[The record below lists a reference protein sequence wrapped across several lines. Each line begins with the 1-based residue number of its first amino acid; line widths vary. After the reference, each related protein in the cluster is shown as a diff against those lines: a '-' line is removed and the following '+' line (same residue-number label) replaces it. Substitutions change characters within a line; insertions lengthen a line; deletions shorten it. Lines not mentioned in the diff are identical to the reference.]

1 MRRLAL
7 PPGRWSWLVPLL
19 SLGAAA
25 ALTAFVAIALLGG
38 DDDAPASA
46 EGPATLE
53 RVVLRSA
60 PAATAAA
67 LATLE
72 AGRQLRIDGRSQD
85 GSWVAVVA
93 LDGELAGWLP
103 VGAIGGLPD
112 LGGLAVEQVPA
123 PPAATP
129 TAAAQPVR
137 EVTPTLT
144 PDYPDLIVS
153 EVYARDNRLVVVVAN
168 EGSADAEGPIEV
180 SVDGGPAHRIDVG
193 NPLRPGD
200 RLEQMLSGEYVQRR
214 AQVVVTVR
222 AATRVNEE
230 NAGNNIF
237 AGIVA
242 PDAPN
247 DLELL
252 DISYGGADP
261 HLIVTVHNH
270 SPIPLR
276 GVITIGVRQTSPQD
290 QLLLRDE
297 RALDIGAD
305 ETQSF
310 DFFEFSGIPLEFVR
324 VIVSS
329 DAINDADSANNTLP
343 R

>member
-7 PPGRWSWLVPLL
+7 PPGRWSWLAPLL

-25 ALTAFVAIALLGG
+25 ALTAFVAITLLGS
-38 DDDAPASA
+38 DDAPAVA

-53 RVVLRSA
+53 RVVLRAA
-60 PAATAAA
+60 PLAGAAA

-72 AGRQLRIDGRSQD
+72 AGQRLRIGGRSQD

-93 LDGELAGWLP
+93 LDGGLSGWLP
-103 VGAIGGLPD
+103 VSAVGGLPD
-112 LGGLAVEQVPA
+112 LVGLAVEQVPA
-123 PPAATP
+123 PSTATP
-129 TAAAQPVR
+129 TATAQPAR

-153 EVYARDNRLVVVVAN
+153 EVYVRDNRLVVVVAN
-168 EGSADAEGPIEV
+168 EGSADADGPIEV

-193 NPLRPGD
+193 KPLRPGD
-200 RLEQMLSGEYVQRR
+200 RLEQTLSGEYVQRR

-222 AATRVNEE
+222 PAARVNEE

-252 DISYGGADP
+252 EISYGGADP

-276 GVITIGVRQTSPQD
+276 GAITIGIRQTSPQD

-297 RALDIGAD
+297 RELDIGAD
-305 ETQSF
+305 DTQSF
-310 DFFEFSGIPLEFVR
+310 DFFEFTGIPLEFVR